1 MMVPTTRKGTPVA
14 TAKPASTPRQIA
26 DKAVS
31 LAADQA
37 GDRHKARATLIGLAG
52 DVAIPLEQA
61 RELLVR
67 RISTRSDDFPATA
80 GLSLLNGT
88 LSQVGKV
95 DDLEWQPKVW
105 RLPR

>member
-1 MMVPTTRKGTPVA
+1 VA
-14 TAKPASTPRQIA
+14 TASTPREIA

-31 LAADQA
+31 LATGDA
-37 GDRHKARATLIGLAG
+37 GDLSKARSTLIDLAG
-52 DVAIPLEQA
+52 DVALPLEQA

-67 RISTRSDDFPATA
+67 RIRTRSDDFAATA

-95 DDLEWQPKVW
+95 DDLEWQPRRWK
-105 RLPR
+105 LPR